1 VPPQTVRAGSLPSSS
16 SGQDRLSRGTRV
28 GNGFS
33 GTRTFATRRD
43 GFALGNLSASEGGP
57 MYPLATTDGGKTWRV
72 AGALVNLPAAHGGVD
87 VAQGGV
93 VSSRLWFMC
102 CGLNTVVDVT
112 TDAGRHWWQAFLPG
126 EVVTVVAGTPAFAG
140 RRARLIAFVRPIS
153 ASNGSSSRIRPR
165 LWIYTSANGRLWR
178 YDPSQ
183 KSIY

>member
-1 VPPQTVRAGSLPSSS
+1 
-16 SGQDRLSRGTRV
+16 
-28 GNGFS
+28 
-33 GTRTFATRRD
+33 
-43 GFALGNLSASEGGP
+43 

-72 AGALVNLPAAHGGVD
+72 AGALVNLPAAQGGVD
-87 VAQGGV
+87 VAQAGV

-112 TDAGRHWWQAFLPG
+112 PDAGRHWWQAFLPG
-126 EVVTVVAGTPAFAG
+126 EVVTVVAGKPAFAG
-140 RRARLIAFVRPIS
+140 WRARLIALVRPIS
-153 ASNGSSSRIRPR
+153 AANDLGKGRPP